1 MTDDRSDER
10 RRLIAALLGPAE
22 PELTCEEC
30 FERLD
35 HYVELTVAGADPDEA
50 VAGNARAPGRLP
62 GVRGG
67 SRQPAR
73 VRQARG
79 RRGAARG
86 LSAVG
91 GIARGPYALPT
102 FAEKDRTRSVRTLTI
117 TPSPMPAA
125 LPPTFATASI
135 VPRPSASRMVMSPVA

>member
-50 VAGNARAPGRLP
+50 VAGMRAHLVGCPACEEDHASLLEF
-62 GVRGG
+62 VRRADGEA
-67 SRQPAR
+67 P
-73 VRQARG
+73 
-79 RRGAARG
+79 
-86 LSAVG
+86 
-91 GIARGPYALPT
+91 
-102 FAEKDRTRSVRTLTI
+102 
-117 TPSPMPAA
+117 PAA
-125 LPPTFATASI
+125 
-135 VPRPSASRMVMSPVA
+135 